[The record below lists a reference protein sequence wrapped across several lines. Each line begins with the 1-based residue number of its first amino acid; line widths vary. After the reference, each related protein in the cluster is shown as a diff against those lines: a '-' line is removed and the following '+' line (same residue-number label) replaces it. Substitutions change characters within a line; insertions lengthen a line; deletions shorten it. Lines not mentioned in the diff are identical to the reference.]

1 MLAAARVRTLGLG
14 TVVVISVPSYLA
26 HLNFISPGALGRAR
40 TLFETTDAIGAFIVI
55 VIVGGIMSIDR
66 RALLTGLAK
75 MIAPLV
81 AGSLVAASVGTAAG
95 TVLGLH
101 AFDALFRIVVPILS
115 GGVTAGALPLSIG
128 YSKALGI
135 SQGAA
140 LALMLPAVILGNFAA
155 IIFAGLLA
163 YGEKRRSAKSP
174 SAPVN
179 TESLIVEAGVTRVEP
194 AGLMRI
200 GPVAGTM
207 RSSGMG
213 TVSAAAG
220 ILVALYV
227 LGWTASRGFGIPSPL
242 TVLVA
247 AAILHSA
254 NILSPELRIAVL
266 TIYRFCVSAF
276 TYPILFA
283 VGLLLVPWERLI
295 EGLAP
300 VNLAI
305 ICATV
310 GALSIAGYF
319 ASRRAGLNPIEGALV
334 TLTRAA
340 MGGTG
345 DIAVLTAARR
355 LELMPFAQIAT
366 RIGGA
371 ATVAAAL
378 IALEHFGH

>member
-1 MLAAARVRTLGLG
+1 VLAAARVRTLGLG
-14 TVVVISVPSYLA
+14 TIVVISVPSYLV
-26 HLNFISPGALGRAR
+26 HLNFIPPGALGRAR
-40 TLFETTDAIGAFIVI
+40 TLFEATDAIGAFIVI

-66 RALLTGLAK
+66 RVLLTGLAK
-75 MIAPLV
+75 MMVPLV
-81 AGSLVAASVGTAAG
+81 AGSIAAASVGALAG

-155 IIFAGLLA
+155 IVFAGLLA
-163 YGEKRRSAKSP
+163 YGEKRRAAKP
-174 SAPVN
+174 SVTPTK
-179 TESLIVEAGVTRVEP
+179 TESLLLEANFTRIVP
-194 AGLMRI
+194 AG
-200 GPVAGTM
+200 GTT
-207 RSSGMG
+207 RSSGIRR
-213 TVSAAAG
+213 VSAAAG
-220 ILVALYV
+220 ILTALYV
-227 LGWTASRGFGIPSPL
+227 LGIAASQGFGIPSPL
-242 TVLVA
+242 TVLLA
-247 AAILHSA
+247 AGALHSA
-254 NILSPELRIAVL
+254 NVLAPELRIAVL
-266 TIYRFCVSAF
+266 AIYRFCTAAF
-276 TYPILFA
+276 TYPVLFA

-310 GALSIAGYF
+310 GTLSITGYL
-319 ASRRAGLNPIEGALV
+319 ASRRAGLNPIEGAIV

-345 DIAVLTAARR
+345 DIAVLSAARR

-378 IALEHFGH
+378 IALEHFSH

>member
-1 MLAAARVRTLGLG
+1 LKEFLHGLLAATRVRTLGLG
-14 TVVVISVPSYLA
+14 TIVVISVPSYLV
-26 HLNFISPGALGRAR
+26 HLNFIPPGALGRAR
-40 TLFETTDAIGAFIVI
+40 ALFEATDVIGAFIVI

-66 RALLTGLAK
+66 RVLLSGLAK
-75 MIAPLV
+75 MMVPLV
-81 AGSLVAASVGTAAG
+81 AGSIVAASVGTLAG

-155 IIFAGLLA
+155 IVFAGLLA
-163 YGEKRRSAKSP
+163 YGEKRRAAKSP
-174 SAPVN
+174 AAFAN
-179 TESLIVEAGVTRVEP
+179 TESVLVEP
-194 AGLMRI
+194 SVMRI
-200 GPVAGTM
+200 PPPGGTM
-207 RSSGMG
+207 RSLGIGSLG
-213 TVSAAAG
+213 AAAC
-220 ILVALYV
+220 ILMALYV
-227 LGWTASRGFGIPSPL
+227 LGFAASRGFGIPSPL

-247 AAILHSA
+247 AGITHSA
-254 NILSPELRIAVL
+254 NILSPELRAAVL
-266 TIYRFCVSAF
+266 AIYRFCIAAF
-276 TYPILFA
+276 TYPVLFA

-300 VNLAI
+300 VNLTI
-305 ICATV
+305 VCATV

-319 ASRRAGLNPIEGALV
+319 ASRRAGLDPIEGAIV

-345 DIAVLTAARR
+345 DIAVLSAARR

-378 IALEHFGH
+378 IALEHFIR

>member
-1 MLAAARVRTLGLG
+1 LHEVLAAARVRTLGLG
-14 TVVVISVPSYLA
+14 TIVVISVPSYLV
-26 HLNFISPGALGRAR
+26 HLNFIPPSALGRAR
-40 TLFETTDAIGAFIVI
+40 TLFEATDAIGAFIVI

-66 RALLTGLAK
+66 RVLLTGLAK
-75 MIAPLV
+75 MMVPLV
-81 AGSLVAASVGTAAG
+81 AGSIAAAVVGTAAG
-95 TVLGLH
+95 TVFGLH

-128 YSKALGI
+128 YSKVLGI

-155 IIFAGLLA
+155 IVFAGLLA
-163 YGEKRRSAKSP
+163 YGEKKRAAKSP
-174 SAPVN
+174 ATLTN
-179 TESLIVEAGVTRVEP
+179 TENRLLEANFTRIVP
-194 AGLMRI
+194 AG
-200 GPVAGTM
+200 GTM
-207 RSSGMG
+207 RRSGIG
-213 TVSAAAG
+213 SVSAAAG
-220 ILVALYV
+220 ILMALYV
-227 LGWTASRGFGIPSPL
+227 LGFAASRGFGIPSPL
-242 TVLVA
+242 IVLVA
-247 AAILHSA
+247 AGILHSA
-254 NILSPELRIAVL
+254 NVLSPELRIAVL
-266 TIYRFCVSAF
+266 AIYRFCIAAF
-276 TYPILFA
+276 TYPVLFA

-310 GALSIAGYF
+310 GALSIAGYL
-319 ASRRAGLNPIEGALV
+319 ASRRAGLNPIEGAIV

-345 DIAVLTAARR
+345 DIAVLSAARR

-378 IALEHFGH
+378 MTLEHFSH